1 MAMNYTKLV
10 EGIKKHPT
18 QVLAGLAASLKEGAI
33 AVTELDLGKLWC
45 ELFGFGTY
53 TRVKEQKVMAS
64 KVMETAGAVSSDA
77 FLNITQQFAYTTIL
91 QAYDIPDRPFS
102 RLIPSRPSKFKW
114 ERIPGVAHVGDDA
127 LVVDEGKEFPVSG
140 TTEDWVDTPE
150 TRKRGTRIPVTKEAV
165 FFDQT
170 GLVLERCRQV
180 GDWLGVN
187 KEKRA
192 ITCVVDAGET
202 DQLQYRYKWRNTSYA
217 TYQATTP
224 WVNVKTTNA
233 LSDYTTIEAAWQV
246 LVQILDP
253 YTGEPQNVTI
263 RHIVVPPA
271 LIATVPFAL
280 KGMVKRIAPGY
291 ATSGNPTN
299 TEVPNPMG
307 DIIGQIQTV
316 SSQLLRAT
324 SGSDSTW
331 WLGDLAAAFEYVEN
345 WPMQVLT
352 LGSGSHDEFHRDIVA
367 QFRADERGTFF
378 TKQPRKMVKSTA

>member
-263 RHIVVPPA
+263 RHIVV
-271 LIATVPFAL
+271 
-280 KGMVKRIAPGY
+280 
-291 ATSGNPTN
+291 
-299 TEVPNPMG
+299 
-307 DIIGQIQTV
+307 
-316 SSQLLRAT
+316 
-324 SGSDSTW
+324 
-331 WLGDLAAAFEYVEN
+331 
-345 WPMQVLT
+345 
-352 LGSGSHDEFHRDIVA
+352 
-367 QFRADERGTFF
+367 
-378 TKQPRKMVKSTA
+378 